1 MSHLPGKD
9 YKPEHKC
16 FKEGQSCTFSDERP
30 ASLGHL
36 DKQIKDSTRWRI
48 NNCQIKGLI
57 RRDRISTALLA
68 LAAARN
74 NSSPAAKEFKEY
86 NMVSHNCE
94 HFVKWCA
101 YGVRKSDQ
109 VNFKNVFKT
118 IMKSSLYKIQ
128 SSQSCASHASCA
140 S

>member
-1 MSHLPGKD
+1 
-9 YKPEHKC
+9 
-16 FKEGQSCTFSDERP
+16 
-30 ASLGHL
+30 
-36 DKQIKDSTRWRI
+36 
-48 NNCQIKGLI
+48 LI

-74 NSSPAAKEFKEY
+74 NSSLAAKEFKEY
-86 NMVSHNCE
+86 KIVSHSCE
-94 HFVKWCA
+94 HFVKW
-101 YGVRKSDQ
+101 YVYRVRKANQ

-128 SSQSCASHASCA
+128 SSQSCASYASCA

>member
-1 MSHLPGKD
+1 
-9 YKPEHKC
+9 
-16 FKEGQSCTFSDERP
+16 
-30 ASLGHL
+30 
-36 DKQIKDSTRWRI
+36 
-48 NNCQIKGLI
+48 
-57 RRDRISTALLA
+57 

-86 NMVSHNCE
+86 NIVSHNCE

-128 SSQSCASHASCA
+128 FSQSCNSNKCQICA
-140 S
+140 LFSFFSNFFTENKIYVFVKKNVL